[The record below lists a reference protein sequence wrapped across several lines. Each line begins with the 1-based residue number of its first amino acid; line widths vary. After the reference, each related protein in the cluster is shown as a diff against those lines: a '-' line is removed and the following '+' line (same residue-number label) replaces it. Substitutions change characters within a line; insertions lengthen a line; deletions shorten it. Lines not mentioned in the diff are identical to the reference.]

1 MIRKMSRGVTLLAAL
16 ALAAPASAATINLS
30 VSSGGIDSQNTRTC
44 TSSTCGTAIWTL
56 GSGELYAATG
66 TITLDQRAAL
76 RLATTHAIRLAVNVV
91 DAAYNAAGVTAIYD
105 GHVLQRSFQDVHVIS
120 QHLQARLA
128 HYELVGQHWLGLKID
143 ESRL

>member
-1 MIRKMSRGVTLLAAL
+1 VWDA
-16 ALAAPASAATINLS
+16 
-30 VSSGGIDSQNTRTC
+30 V
-44 TSSTCGTAIWTL
+44 
-56 GSGELYAATG
+56 AATG